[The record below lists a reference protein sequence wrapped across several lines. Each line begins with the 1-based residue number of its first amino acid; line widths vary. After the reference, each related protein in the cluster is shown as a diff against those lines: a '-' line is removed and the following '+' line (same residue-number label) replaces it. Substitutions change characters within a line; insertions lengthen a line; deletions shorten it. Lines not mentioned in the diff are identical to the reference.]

1 MSNCFPVY
9 THGKHAI
16 EIKETPNMELKLT
29 ADLIRT
35 HLFNGSFRAMSET
48 DYYAFAEADNGS
60 LIADITLSGYTYG
73 VIFSPVTGTAQINVF
88 DEATDQFHAWEMD
101 LNNGNV
107 IQLT

>member
-1 MSNCFPVY
+1 M
-9 THGKHAI
+9 K
-16 EIKETPNMELKLT
+16 LKLT
-29 ADLIRT
+29 ADLIRA
-35 HLFNGSFRAMSET
+35 HLFNGGFRPMAKT
-48 DYYAFAEADNGS
+48 DYDAYDGADEGS

-88 DEATDQFHAWEMD
+88 DEATDQFDAWEMD